1 MHTLHYRQAIYPFH
15 EIIARPIF
23 PQPSRATCNLAP
35 FHRGRRPLDTQHP
48 HRTGFRYSPN
58 TNLSLC
64 PQRHNVLFPFALT
77 AGLCHNPSMIL
88 KRWLVGDPLK
98 TAQARHERLSK
109 TVALPIFSSNAI
121 SSVAYGTEEILLVLA
136 LAGTAAVAWSI
147 PISLAILFLVLVLTI
162 SYRQIIYEYPEG
174 GGAYIVAKT
183 NLGEKP
189 ALVAAAALMIDYVLT
204 VAVSVAAGIAA
215 LTSAIPSLFIHR
227 EALGL
232 IAIVFMVLVN
242 LRGVRESG
250 TFFAIP
256 TYFAIGALGLLVT
269 VGTLHSFST
278 PSMTPSPANP
288 EMPGKAMESLTLLLI
303 LRSFAAGCSAVTG
316 MEVVS
321 NGVKA
326 FRHPESKNAAT
337 TMIWMSVILAS
348 LFMGVSWMAYH
359 YGILPKADET
369 IMSQLARLTF
379 GTGVVYY
386 TIQIATM
393 ALLVLAANSAFAG
406 FPHLASILARDG
418 FMPHQMAT
426 FGDRLVFSN
435 GIIILGF
442 FACLLLVIFQGD
454 THALIPL
461 YAIGVFV
468 SFTLS
473 QSGMVNRWLTKKGK
487 HWRKKLVINS
497 IGAVTTGIATV
508 IIASTKFMQG
518 AWIVFLLVAILI
530 LMFQG
535 IRSHYR
541 AVSEQITL
549 DRRGSRPPLPRRNI
563 VVIPVSGV
571 NRAVVRALDY
581 ARSRPGEIR
590 AVYVDLDPEESA
602 KVKIQWAQWGGGV
615 NLIAISSPYR
625 SVLGSLLEYIEEILE
640 KEPNTW
646 VTVVIPEILPARWW
660 QNILHNQRA
669 LMLKGALL
677 FKERVIITDVPFHLT
692 R

>member
-1 MHTLHYRQAIYPFH
+1 
-15 EIIARPIF
+15 
-23 PQPSRATCNLAP
+23 
-35 FHRGRRPLDTQHP
+35 
-48 HRTGFRYSPN
+48 
-58 TNLSLC
+58 
-64 PQRHNVLFPFALT
+64 
-77 AGLCHNPSMIL
+77 MIL

-109 TVALPIFSSNAI
+109 TIALAIFSSNAI
-121 SSVAYGTEEILLVLA
+121 SSVAYATEEVLLVLL

-147 PISLAILFLVLVLTI
+147 PVSLAILFLVLVLTI

-174 GGAYIVAKT
+174 GGAYIVARS
-183 NLGEKP
+183 NLGDRP

-232 IAIVFMVLVN
+232 VAILFIIMVN

-250 TFFAIP
+250 KFFAIP
-256 TYFAIGALGLLVT
+256 TYFAIGGLGLLVILGT
-269 VGTLHSFST
+269 IRSLSSSGEPPPIVGPIETETFTMFLV
-278 PSMTPSPANP
+278 
-288 EMPGKAMESLTLLLI
+288 
-303 LRSFAAGCSAVTG
+303 LRAFAAGCAAVTG
-316 MEVVS
+316 MEVIS

-326 FRHPESKNAAT
+326 FRQPEPKNAAT
-337 TMIWMSVILAS
+337 TMVWMSIILAS
-348 LFMGVSWMAYH
+348 LFTGISWMAYH
-359 YGILPKADET
+359 YGIVPKPNET
-369 IMSQLARLTF
+369 VVSQLARLTF
-379 GTGVVYY
+379 GTGPVYY
-386 TIQIATM
+386 AVQIGTM

-435 GIIILGF
+435 GIMILGF
-442 FACLLLVIFQGD
+442 FACLLLVVFEGD

-473 QSGMVNRWLTKKGK
+473 QAGMVKRWLVKKGP
-487 HWRKKLVINS
+487 HWQTKLVVNGV
-497 IGAVTTGIATV
+497 GALTTGIATV
-508 IIASTKFMQG
+508 IIASTKFTQG
-518 AWIVFLLVAILI
+518 AWIVFLLVATLM

-535 IRSHYR
+535 IRAHYM
-541 AVSEQITL
+541 AVKEQIAL
-549 DRRGSRPPLPRRNI
+549 DRRGARPPLPGRNI
-563 VVIPVSGV
+563 VIIPISGL
-571 NRAVVRALDY
+571 NRAVVRALDF

-590 AVYVDLDPEESA
+590 AVFVDVDPEESA

-615 NLIAISSPYR
+615 NLIALPSPYR
-625 SVLGSLLEYIEEILE
+625 SVLGSLLDYVEELLE
-640 KEPNTW
+640 KDQTTW
-646 VTVVIPEILPARWW
+646 VTVVIPEILPAKWW
-660 QNILHNQRA
+660 QGILHNQRA
-669 LMLKGALL
+669 LMLKAALL
-677 FKERVIITDVPFHLT
+677 FKDRVIITDVPFHLT